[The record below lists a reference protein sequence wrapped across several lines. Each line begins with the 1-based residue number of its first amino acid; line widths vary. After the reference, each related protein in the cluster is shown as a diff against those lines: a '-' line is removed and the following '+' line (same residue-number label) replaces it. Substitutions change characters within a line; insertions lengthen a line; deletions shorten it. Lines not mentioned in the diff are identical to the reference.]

1 VPDEGLDQLGPEDDQ
16 LERPSIG
23 QLIAG
28 VKQPSYMPRAAAPDA
43 SAAPP
48 PGVRPQLDP
57 NAIPDAIRPPS
68 MPAPNE
74 IARPPV
80 GVNSQRRLDLMAQE
94 SKLNKPTDPGAIDP
108 KTGKP
113 MYKLGTG
120 SKILGTIAN
129 ALGAFGAAKTGQRYE
144 PMDVGPGA
152 TNWKFGRA
160 EELRKGQL
168 AGVEQDLGEQEKLE
182 GSQQKSY
189 EDAIKAAYEGQLGE
203 ARLGTSKAQQETAGV
218 RQQLEASQQARNEAD
233 TELKRT
239 KAGQEPEP
247 KTEPELALAYQ
258 AAVQKGDKQAA
269 ARYRGALDE
278 LKRQK
283 AAGKDTSAS
292 DIAKTIQVA
301 ENRGKEHDRV
311 DQRMETERT
320 KRYAE
325 LEKDLDKAFVVG
337 QARVTQ
343 STAGKQKIDQELET
357 KYAPQHQKVDEDS
370 DKMLGLT
377 KSGGPLKSTNA
388 PKAQQAPA
396 KPTTPAPAGRVWVYH
411 KATGKRG
418 TIPQAQV
425 KQATTGPNAQYATW

>member
-1 VPDEGLDQLGPEDDQ
+1 MPDEGLNQLGEDQLDDEQ

-28 VKQPSYMPRAAAPDA
+28 VKQPSYMPRAAAPDT

-129 ALGAFGAAKTGQRYE
+129 AFGAFGAAKTGQRYE

-189 EDAIKAAYEGQLGE
+189 EDIVNEASKQQLGD
-203 ARLGTSKAQQETAGV
+203 ARLAAAKAQQEKADILQQAENRKETTPPVNKTAETAAERTQVADRMGLKGEERKSYILTGKLPNEGRAPRTPSELETWISAFTRDNKRAPTADEIANRKANKPATRADFDKV
-218 RQQLEASQQARNEAD
+218 QQRKTKALADAEKAYNKAVGQLTPNDAEGRQQ
-233 TELKRT
+233 
-239 KAGQEPEP
+239 
-247 KTEPELALAYQ
+247 
-258 AAVQKGDKQAA
+258 
-269 ARYRGALDE
+269 ALDE
-278 LKRQK
+278 LNTAKE
-283 AAGKDTSAS
+283 AAQQSYLDEISTL
-292 DIAKTIQVA
+292 
-301 ENRGKEHDRV
+301 NDRV
-311 DQRMETERT
+311 PAGQT
-320 KRYAE
+320 KANP
-325 LEKDLDKAFVVG
+325 
-337 QARVTQ
+337 QPTARP
-343 STAGKQKIDQELET
+343 AAARPA
-357 KYAPQHQKVDEDS
+357 APARS
-370 DKMLGLT
+370 A
-377 KSGGPLKSTNA
+377 A
-388 PKAQQAPA
+388 PKVNDVVTV
-396 KPTTPAPAGRVWVYH
+396 KGKKYTVGKVYPDGSWDP
-411 KATGKRG
+411 K
-418 TIPQAQV
+418 
-425 KQATTGPNAQYATW
+425 